1 MVFLTTELKAE
12 AHSSLFLSANVR
24 HTISTNIK
32 ESQLSATLSLWLL
45 SSQSN
50 SRYPMES
57 QKIEVEGL
65 DQVELESHIKKIVS
79 ADRSV
84 HYSILIKQLKETM
97 KAKKSIFLK
106 ISAN

>member
-1 MVFLTTELKAE
+1 MTTELMAE
-12 AHSSLFLSANVR
+12 THASLFLSANVS
-24 HTISTNIK
+24 HTVSTNIK

-50 SRYPMES
+50 SLYPLES
-57 QKIEVEGL
+57 QKFEVEGL
-65 DQVELESHIKKIVS
+65 DQVELESHIKKIIS
-79 ADRSV
+79 PDRTV
-84 HYSILIKQLKETM
+84 QYSILIKQLKEKM